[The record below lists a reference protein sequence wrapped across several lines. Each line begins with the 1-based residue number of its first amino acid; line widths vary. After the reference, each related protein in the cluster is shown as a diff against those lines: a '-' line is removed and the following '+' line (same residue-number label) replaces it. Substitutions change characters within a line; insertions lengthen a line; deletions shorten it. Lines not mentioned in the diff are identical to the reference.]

1 MKSRNGFTL
10 IELVVVV
17 MIIGIIAAIV
27 APKMVNLTATATD
40 NAAHQTLS
48 VLRTAI
54 DTYAGQNNG
63 AFPTGTSAQV
73 QAALLPFL
81 RTGTFPKSSIGSPTT
96 PNGINVVS
104 AGTELSGNA
113 DAAPTTGW
121 KYDSVLGEIII
132 NSNSNDHAGVQY
144 STY

>member
-1 MKSRNGFTL
+1 
-10 IELVVVV
+10 
-17 MIIGIIAAIV
+17 
-27 APKMVNLTATATD
+27 MVNLTATATD
-40 NAAHQTLS
+40 NAARQTLT

-63 AFPTGTSAQV
+63 VFPTGTSAQI
-73 QAALLPFL
+73 QTALLPFL
-81 RTGTFPKSSIGSPTT
+81 RTGTFPKCAIGSPTT
-96 PNGINVVS
+96 PNGITVVS

-113 DAAPTTGW
+113 DTTPANGW

-132 NSNSNDHAGVQY
+132 NSNSTDHAGVVY